1 MPRCITAEAE
11 VAVLQMQPE
20 DQVVKAAVEMVGLI
34 PQPRLAMPEMQT
46 PVAVVVARVV
56 DQHQQLAL
64 VDREL
69 WLSDSKGK
77 TLEAL
82 FRSSMRL
89 QLSPSPT
96 DLQALIML
104 WLPAAAVAEVAAM
117 VAVLAAQELA
127 AFELEP
133 D

>member
-1 MPRCITAEAE
+1 
-11 VAVLQMQPE
+11 MQPE

-34 PQPRLAMPEMQT
+34 PQPRLARPEMQT

-64 VDREL
+64 VDQEL

-82 FRSSMRL
+82 FRYLIRP
-89 QLSPSPT
+89 QPSLYLT

-104 WLPAAAVAEVAAM
+104 WLLAVVVAAVLVM
-117 VAVLAAQELA
+117 
-127 AFELEP
+127 
-133 D
+133 